1 MAEVDEAP
9 ASFFDFFSADLFE
22 NVLKCFSLLPNSK
35 SWETHVRLGDVSRL
49 LPLQGEFG
57 SFTKSRFDT
66 LRVSER
72 KFSPQILPHGAHL
85 WTHSLYV
92 ARKYILAGG
101 GQSLKKLV
109 VDTPDISVGSEY
121 ILEDFVNHCPNVTSL
136 SITLGGIYWARKFGQ
151 QIEKLQVRVDYPLH
165 SPWNFPDL
173 RELHMTMKT
182 DHICPGFWKYIGRS
196 LEKLVVSFHVNSVD
210 NVGDIGEHCR
220 KLKVISLGEG
230 YYRAISATVSLLAS
244 YGDQLEHALLSM
256 MNEKQIL
263 EVIEACPNARFDLHD
278 FFWPFSSAGID
289 LIGPKLDCIV
299 GFKFT
304 VADGD
309 DPTRQHVWDK
319 CNKIRK
325 LEVSNGEF
333 ECMQKFFSKPKAVLK
348 DLRFDFD
355 RNASEE
361 NWHNVMKVCAEET
374 NCIEHFTF
382 WGPLFYGD
390 ASRKFLMANR
400 ASLKSISMGPYN
412 YGAGEKL
419 NELLDSFLALPALEE
434 LYINC
439 TIPSDKLKTLF
450 ERGIYWKRNARDSDV
465 VYPLLDQN

>member
-101 GQSLKKLV
+101 GQSL
-109 VDTPDISVGSEY
+109 IGSEY

-173 RELHMTMKT
+173 SILLTT
-182 DHICPGFWKYIGRS
+182 
-196 LEKLVVSFHVNSVD
+196 L
-210 NVGDIGEHCR
+210 
-220 KLKVISLGEG
+220 VISGN
-230 YYRAISATVSLLAS
+230 T
-244 YGDQLEHALLSM
+244 
-256 MNEKQIL
+256 
-263 EVIEACPNARFDLHD
+263 
-278 FFWPFSSAGID
+278 AG
-289 LIGPKLDCIV
+289 
-299 GFKFT
+299 
-304 VADGD
+304 
-309 DPTRQHVWDK
+309 
-319 CNKIRK
+319 N
-325 LEVSNGEF
+325 
-333 ECMQKFFSKPKAVLK
+333 
-348 DLRFDFD
+348 
-355 RNASEE
+355 
-361 NWHNVMKVCAEET
+361 
-374 NCIEHFTF
+374 
-382 WGPLFYGD
+382 
-390 ASRKFLMANR
+390 
-400 ASLKSISMGPYN
+400 
-412 YGAGEKL
+412 
-419 NELLDSFLALPALEE
+419 
-434 LYINC
+434 
-439 TIPSDKLKTLF
+439 
-450 ERGIYWKRNARDSDV
+450 
-465 VYPLLDQN
+465 